1 MFAVIKKSNLVLLL
15 LLTATFASS
24 TGCIQELAQLLYV
37 IKGHKVEPPFKA
49 LKEKKVALVCTS
61 DAAAFGPDSLS
72 VTITKHIA
80 ILMATSNDKITIAAP
95 AKVEEFIDANGWE
108 DDNDSPRKLGEA
120 VEADFVVVIDVEDY
134 SIHEGS
140 TLYKGRSEWTA
151 NAFDVADEGKLVF
164 SAGPKQ
170 FTFPE
175 AGRPSIQTSEREF
188 ESFYLARLCDQ
199 ISRQFVSYDKLETYA
214 DDAAF
219 LP

>member
-24 TGCIQELAQLLYV
+24 TGCIQEIAQLIYV

-49 LKEKKVALVCTS
+49 LKDNKVAIVCTS

-72 VTITKHIA
+72 VTITKHIG

-108 DDNDSPRKLGEA
+108 DDSPSKLGEA
-120 VEADFVVVIDVEDY
+120 VDADYVVVIDVEDY
-134 SIHEGS
+134 SIHEGA

-151 NAFDVADEGKLVF
+151 TAFDVANEGKMVF
-164 SAGPKQ
+164 SVGPRQ

-188 ESFYLARLCDQ
+188 ESFYLARLCDR
-199 ISRQFVSYDKLETYA
+199 ISKQFVTYDKLETYA
-214 DDAAF
+214 EDAAF